1 MSETAA
7 PAEGVTAGQM
17 LREARESA
25 GLHLDTLAA
34 NLKVPPAKLDAL
46 ENDRYDLLPDAVFVR
61 ALASSVCRTLK
72 LDPQPVLQRLP
83 QTGQP
88 RLVQD
93 HERIN
98 APFRSPNDGPAPG
111 LFDQLGRP
119 VVLTVAALLLGALVL
134 VFLPWVQKGVAT
146 VAEINRGSDPVM
158 PPPGAAVPMPGGPVA
173 ENSTGP
179 VPANA
184 ASSALPAAMPAS
196 ASGAAPTAAAITTA
210 PDTNAVP
217 QSTGPGQVPAP
228 TPQLRAS
235 PSATIPPAPQAGAS
249 APAVAAAQPASAPQA
264 AASGPIVAKGVVL
277 FRARGPSWVQVTDA
291 NGTTV
296 LRKLM
301 EPGESAGA
309 SGALPLAVT
318 VGSAENTEVQ
328 VRGTPYNLAPV
339 SRDNVARFQVK

>member
-1 MSETAA
+1 MS
-7 PAEGVTAGQM
+7 
-17 LREARESA
+17 ESA
-25 GLHLDTLAA
+25 GPAAADVSAGKLLRDAREASGMHLDTLAA

-46 ENDRYDLLPDAVFVR
+46 ENDRFDLLPDAVFVR

-72 LDPQPVLQRLP
+72 IDPQPVLQRLP

-111 LFDQLGRP
+111 LLDQLGRP

-134 VFLPWVQKGVAT
+134 VFLPMVQRGIET
-146 VAEINRGSDPVM
+146 VAEANRTSDPVM
-158 PPPGAAVPMPGGPVA
+158 PPPGAVTA
-173 ENSTGP
+173 ESGAAAPSEPAP

-184 ASSALPAAMPAS
+184 ASTALPAAMPAS
-196 ASGAAPTAAAITTA
+196 ASGPAPTAAAITPA
-210 PDTNAVP
+210 PDPNAVP
-217 QSTGPGQVPAP
+217 TTTGPGQAA
-228 TPQLRAS
+228 TANPQLRAS
-235 PSATIPPAPQAGAS
+235 TTASVAPGA
-249 APAVAAAQPASAPQA
+249 APAQQAASAQPAASAAQA
-264 AASGPIVAKGVVL
+264 AASGPIGARGVVQ
-277 FRARGPSWVQVTDA
+277 FRTRGPSWVQVTDA

-309 SGALPLAVT
+309 SGALPLSVT
-318 VGSAENTEVQ
+318 VGDVGNTEVQ
-328 VRGTPYNLAPV
+328 VRGKPYNLAPV
-339 SRDNVARFQVK
+339 SRDNVARFEVK